1 MTSASSRRGA
11 PPGLGPAIVVV
22 AFLGAVIGGVGAP
35 LITSV
40 AIHIGTSLEAAQWSL
55 TITLFSGAVTAPVL
69 GRLGTGPHRRSSLLI
84 ALSLVAAG
92 GLLTTCPGPLWL
104 LMIGRAFQGFGLG
117 VTALLMGIAR
127 DHLPEKQAES
137 TIAIVSVA
145 STVGIGIAYPLDGP
159 DQRGS
164 GTPRRLRHGIS
175 SVPGCGARRVEIRST
190 RPAGSC
196 CSC

>member
-1 MTSASSRRGA
+1 MSATRDRRTA
-11 PPGLGPAIVVV
+11 TPGLGPAIVVV

-40 AIHIGTSLEAAQWSL
+40 AVDIGTSLEAAQWSL

-69 GRLGTGPHRRSSLLI
+69 GRLGTGPHRRASLLA

-104 LMIGRAFQGFGLG
+104 LLIGRAFQGFGLG
-117 VTALLMGIAR
+117 VTALLMGIAK
-127 DHLPEKQAES
+127 DYLSEKQAES

-145 STVGIGIAYPLDGP
+145 STVGIGIAYPLMGLINQAVGLRVALSWGLCWFWPSPRSGGP
-159 DQRGS
+159 ADWG
-164 GTPRRLRHGIS
+164 
-175 SVPGCGARRVEIRST
+175 
-190 RPAGSC
+190 
-196 CSC
+196 